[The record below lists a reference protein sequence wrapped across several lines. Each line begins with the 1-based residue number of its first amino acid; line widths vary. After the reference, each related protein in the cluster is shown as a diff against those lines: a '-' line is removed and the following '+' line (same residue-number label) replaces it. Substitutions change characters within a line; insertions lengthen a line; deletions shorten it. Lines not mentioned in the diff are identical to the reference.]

1 MAKLNLGQKLKNIF
15 KLNKGNQEFF
25 DDLEDILVESDMGVG
40 VSVDIVRELKEH
52 ATGRKITG
60 EENIIRLL
68 KEIISGKIL
77 EYKFTLDN
85 DNLVL
90 ILFLGVNGV
99 GKTTTIAKTA
109 NFIKENYP
117 RKGIILSA
125 ADTFRAAAI
134 EQLKIHGERLGVRVV
149 SQEHGSDPGA
159 VIFDTIESAKAKGE
173 KVILADTAGRMH
185 NRVNL
190 VKELQKIDK
199 IIKNRIEK
207 DNYLKFLVIDSTTGQ
222 NGLSQAEI
230 FHEAIG
236 IDAVVMAKSDSSAK
250 GGIAAAISG
259 KLGLP
264 FVFLGTGEKYGDL
277 KQFSKDEYLDNLLNV

>member
-25 DDLEDILVESDMGVG
+25 EDLEDILVESDMGVG
-40 VSVDIVRELKEH
+40 VSVDIVKELKEH
-52 ATGRKITG
+52 AAGKKITG
-60 EENIIRLL
+60 EENIIKLL

-77 EYKFTLDN
+77 EYKFALDN

-222 NGLSQAEI
+222 NGLNQAEI

-259 KLGLP
+259 RLGLP
-264 FVFLGTGEKYGDL
+264 FVFIGTGEKYGDL